1 MSINY
6 HELEPQ
12 KYWSFPASFKG
23 DKKQETINMIFSN
36 SYVGARKY
44 DGAFYKFVKDGE
56 GNMELLGRSKGVGG
70 DYLNKIDWVPQLRE
84 FFEYLPNN
92 TCLIGELVFPLNEGS
107 NKVTTIMGCLKD
119 KAIQRQKDNEYLQYY
134 VFDVLQYNNIDYY
147 TAPIESRVELL
158 EALSRN
164 LIGKFEYVFF
174 AQYYEGEELWNQL
187 QEILALGGEGVVI
200 TKKGTPYAPGKRPAR
215 QTLKIK
221 KELQDTIDVFI
232 MGANEP
238 TRLYGGKEIDT
249 WPYWEDTVT
258 GEKIEDN
265 NAYFRYQNGALI
277 EPVTKP
283 YFHDWAGSLKIG
295 LNKDGKAVQ
304 IGSLSG
310 LEEEVLQNWRDYV
323 GRVAEVTAMQIT
335 EDKALRHP
343 RLVGWRTDK
352 TPKQCEWSQLE

>member
-1 MSINY
+1 MTNY
-6 HELEPQ
+6 HELEAQ

-23 DKKQETINMIFSN
+23 DKKQETLNMIFSN

-44 DGAFYKFVKDGE
+44 DGAFYKFVKDAE

-70 DYLNKIDWVPQLRE
+70 DYLNKIEWVPQLNS
-84 FFEYLPNN
+84 FFENLPNG
-92 TCLIGELVFPLNEGS
+92 TCLIGELVFPMNEGS

-119 KAIQRQKDNEYLQYY
+119 KAIQRQEKDEYLTYY
-134 VFDVLQYNNIDYY
+134 VFDVLEYDNIDYY
-147 TAPIESRVELL
+147 THNIEERVELL
-158 EALSRN
+158 KNISKTFKN
-164 LIGKFEYVFF
+164 EYVIF
-174 AQYYEGEELWNQL
+174 AEYYEGEELWNQL

-200 TKKGTPYAPGKRPAR
+200 TKKGTPYNPGKRPAR

-249 WPYWEDTVT
+249 WPYWEDTRT
-258 GEKIEDN
+258 GEKFIDKD
-265 NAYFRYQNGALI
+265 AYFRYQNGAMI

-283 YFHDWAGSLKIG
+283 YFNDWAGSLKIG
-295 LNKDGKAVQ
+295 VNKNGKAIQ

-310 LEEEVLQNWRDYV
+310 LEEEVLKNWKEYV

-343 RLVGWRTDK
+343 RLVQWRPDK
-352 TPKQCEWSQLE
+352 TPKECEWSQLEQN